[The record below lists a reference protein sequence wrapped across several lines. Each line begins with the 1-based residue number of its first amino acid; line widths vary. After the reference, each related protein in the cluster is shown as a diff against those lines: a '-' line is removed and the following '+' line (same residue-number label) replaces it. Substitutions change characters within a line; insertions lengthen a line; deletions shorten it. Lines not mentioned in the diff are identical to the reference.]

1 MYTREN
7 LLEIADEIKDAL
19 KDKRE
24 ELALSFVE
32 DKHIYYMRTTE
43 GNISSKFKSVS
54 IVSQFHPPFD
64 SHGLSLKLAKG
75 DPVRQKELLA
85 EWKQAGRDSV
95 NLGSRVH
102 FELEKMI
109 VEEYGGYKEV
119 RQPIFK
125 IDEEQK
131 IRSDNMI
138 KAGRAFMDKM
148 HERGAVLLDTE
159 VVLGDPELA
168 YVGQPDNA
176 WLMLNKSKS
185 DFGIVITDHKSNKP
199 KNFVEMPYHGN
210 MYPPFQNYKDFA
222 LTHYYTQIP
231 LYGRL
236 LTKMLSES
244 KFGDKKFLGGVIFTF
259 EQCNTMTCTNVSLN
273 CFWRILIRKSKV
285 SQLERFGSY

>member
-7 LLEIADEIKDAL
+7 LLEIAEEMKETLAAQ
-19 KDKRE
+19 RE
-24 ELALSFVE
+24 RLRLSFVE
-32 DKHIYYMRTTE
+32 NKHIYYMITPSGEIT
-43 GNISSKFKSVS
+43 SKWKSVS
-54 IVSQFHPPFD
+54 KIVKQFHPPFD
-64 SHGLSLKLAKG
+64 SEGLSLKIAKG
-75 DPVRQKELLA
+75 DREKQRELLA
-85 EWKQAGRDSV
+85 EWKQAGTDSV

-102 FELEKMI
+102 YELEKMI

-138 KAGRAFMDKM
+138 KAGRDFLDKM

-159 VVLGDPELA
+159 VVMGDPELA
-168 YVGQPDNA
+168 YVGQPDNT
-176 WLMLNKSKS
+176 WLMLNKTKT

-199 KNFVEMPYHGN
+199 KNFIEMPYHGY
-210 MYPPFQNYKDFA
+210 MYPPFNRYKDFA

-236 LTKMLSES
+236 LSKMLSET
-244 KFGDKKFLGGVIFTF
+244 KFSDKKFLGGVVALMKDDATF
-259 EQCNTMTCTNVSLN
+259 EEFKVPKEMVSIVFNLDLN
-273 CFWRILIRKSKV
+273 PYTK
-285 SQLERFGSY
+285 